1 MHDHYVGLPGDG
13 GSAYQ
18 SGAAPR
24 SLPPVMIHALK
35 QPVAKMLTAIMIGD
49 QYGNHTYDEQA
60 NDGPHAQLVHYSLH
74 T

>member
-1 MHDHYVGLPGDG
+1 MT
-13 GSAYQ
+13 
-18 SGAAPR
+18 R
-24 SLPPVMIHALK
+24 SLPPVMIHAPK
-35 QPVAKMLTAIMIGD
+35 QPVAKMFTTIMIGD

>member
-1 MHDHYVGLPGDG
+1 
-13 GSAYQ
+13 
-18 SGAAPR
+18 
-24 SLPPVMIHALK
+24 MIHALK

>member
-1 MHDHYVGLPGDG
+1 MTVPHE
-13 GSAYQ
+13 
-18 SGAAPR
+18 SGAMTR

-35 QPVAKMLTAIMIGD
+35 QPVAKMFTTIMIGD